1 MFSIICDIV
10 ACFINQKKYFQVAKA
25 TKKPVSLG
33 DGEGDLITGQLYPYC
48 QRWNS
53 ETVWL
58 LAVTF
63 YMVLDAKT
71 SLDKSLCRK
80 DMTLNTKLPQKAD
93 LDCLL
98 QAVSYRNMR
107 IFNHTRK
114 QAYMP

>member
-10 ACFINQKKYFQVAKA
+10 TCFINQKKYFQVAKA

-63 YMVLDAKT
+63 YLVLDAK
-71 SLDKSLCRK
+71 SENISR
-80 DMTLNTKLPQKAD
+80 QKI
-93 LDCLL
+93 
-98 QAVSYRNMR
+98 M
-107 IFNHTRK
+107 
-114 QAYMP
+114 

>member
-10 ACFINQKKYFQVAKA
+10 TCFINQKKYFQVAKA

-71 SLDKSLCRK
+71 SLDKRLCRK